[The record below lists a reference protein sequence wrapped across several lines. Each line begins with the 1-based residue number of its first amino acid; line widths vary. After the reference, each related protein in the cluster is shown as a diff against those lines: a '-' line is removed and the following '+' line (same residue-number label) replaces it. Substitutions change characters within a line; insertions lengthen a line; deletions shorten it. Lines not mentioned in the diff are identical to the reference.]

1 MFKGVRDDL
10 ESHSRP
16 VNACLDQ
23 VRQIVS
29 QGGEFLSA
37 EEIRTLE
44 DKGQEL
50 KKRYDNGTDQT
61 DKLLRKVSTALE
73 ELHKFRSEITNFKTW
88 MVKSNK
94 LAEEKE
100 RQLANLSRVQAN
112 ADTTRE
118 FFSDVIAHQA
128 DLRFI
133 TMAAQ
138 KFVDESMEYLGVLN
152 DFRDRLKLRRIDS
165 TELLVKAEVAE
176 VTADFQVHSTC
187 CQVFYFSILTQ
198 LIWWLGVDETSQQV
212 V

>member
-1 MFKGVRDDL
+1 M
-10 ESHSRP
+10 
-16 VNACLDQ
+16 NACLDQ

-29 QGGEFLSA
+29 QGGEFLSS

-50 KKRYDNGTDQT
+50 KRRYDNGNDQT

-73 ELHKFRSEITNFKTW
+73 ELHKFRTEITNFKTW
-88 MVKSNK
+88 MIKSAK

-112 ADTTRE
+112 ADSTRE

-138 KFVDESMEYLGVLN
+138 KFVDESMEYLAVLN
-152 DFRDRLKLRRIDS
+152 DFRDRLPQRLMHIEP
-165 TELLVKAEVAE
+165 TELQVKAEVAE
-176 VTADFQVHSTC
+176 VTADFQVRHTLVRSALDRSSLFTRSTDYC
-187 CQVFYFSILTQ
+187 FHT
-198 LIWWLGVDETSQQV
+198 
-212 V
+212 

>member
-1 MFKGVRDDL
+1 M
-10 ESHSRP
+10 
-16 VNACLDQ
+16 NACLDQ

-29 QGGEFLSA
+29 QGGEFLSS

-50 KKRYDNGTDQT
+50 KRRYDNGNDQT

-73 ELHKFRSEITNFKTW
+73 ELHKFRTEITNFKTW
-88 MVKSNK
+88 MIKSAK

-112 ADTTRE
+112 ADSTRE

-138 KFVDESMEYLGVLN
+138 KFVDESMEYLAVLN
-152 DFRDRLKLRRIDS
+152 DFRDRLPQRLMHIEP
-165 TELLVKAEVAE
+165 TELQVKAEVAE
-176 VTADFQVHSTC
+176 VTADFQVRHTLVRSALDRSSLFTRSTDYC
-187 CQVFYFSILTQ
+187 FYT
-198 LIWWLGVDETSQQV
+198 
-212 V
+212 

>member
-1 MFKGVRDDL
+1 M
-10 ESHSRP
+10 SS
-16 VNACLDQ
+16 
-23 VRQIVS
+23 
-29 QGGEFLSA
+29 

-50 KKRYDNGTDQT
+50 KRRYDNGNDQT

-73 ELHKFRSEITNFKTW
+73 ELHKFRTEITNFKTW
-88 MVKSNK
+88 MIKSAK

-112 ADTTRE
+112 ADSTRE

-138 KFVDESMEYLGVLN
+138 KFVDESMEYLAVLN
-152 DFRDRLKLRRIDS
+152 DFRDRLPQRLMHIEP
-165 TELLVKAEVAE
+165 TELQVKAEVAE
-176 VTADFQVHSTC
+176 VTADFQVRHTLVRSALDRSSLFTRSTDYC
-187 CQVFYFSILTQ
+187 FHT
-198 LIWWLGVDETSQQV
+198 
-212 V
+212 

>member
-1 MFKGVRDDL
+1 M

-16 VNACLDQ
+16 FNACLDQ

-37 EEIRTLE
+37 DEIQTLE
-44 DKGQEL
+44 GKGQEL

-61 DKLLRKVSTALE
+61 DKLLRKVSTALD
-73 ELHKFRSEITNFKTW
+73 ELHKFRTEISNFKTW
-88 MVKSNK
+88 MVKSVK
-94 LAEEKE
+94 LAEDKE

-112 ADTTRE
+112 AEATRE

-152 DFRDRLKLRRIDS
+152 DFRDRLPHRLRRIEP

-176 VTADFQVHSTC
+176 VTAEFQVI
-187 CQVFYFSILTQ
+187 VKLILSI
-198 LIWWLGVDETSQQV
+198 
-212 V
+212 

>member
-1 MFKGVRDDL
+1 M
-10 ESHSRP
+10 
-16 VNACLDQ
+16 NACLDQ

-29 QGGEFLSA
+29 QGGEFLSS

-50 KKRYDNGTDQT
+50 KRRYDNGNDQT

-73 ELHKFRSEITNFKTW
+73 ELHKFRTEITNFKTW
-88 MVKSNK
+88 MIKSAK

-112 ADTTRE
+112 ADSTRE

-138 KFVDESMEYLGVLN
+138 KFVDESMEYLAVLN
-152 DFRDRLKLRRIDS
+152 DFRDRLPQRLMHIEP
-165 TELLVKAEVAE
+165 TELQVKAEVAE
-176 VTADFQVHSTC
+176 VTADFQVRHTLVRSALDRLSLFTRSTGYC
-187 CQVFYFSILTQ
+187 VDIICFYT
-198 LIWWLGVDETSQQV
+198 
-212 V
+212 